1 MNPTIVLSFLRQR
14 LTSPMRLVLLGMS
27 FFSSLGIVAVT
38 RQVGTL
44 EGASAWFALILAAG
58 AIGQEVSSGVLT
70 LTFAR
75 PVSRASYV
83 LSRWSGAGGLAAVL
97 GLVQIAA
104 GLTAVAT
111 RGGTLPAGADVAA
124 LAIECVLLAF
134 TAAAVMVMLS
144 SLLNGLG
151 DVGVWAIGSTVAAFT
166 GAIAQA
172 QQWTALAR
180 AADEV
185 QGVLLPKLHVGW
197 IFGAGDPQVFAL
209 LSVLS
214 TLTASLA
221 VAVWVVNRK
230 ELSYAAG

>member
-1 MNPTIVLSFLRQR
+1 MNPTLVLSFLRQR
-14 LTSPMRLVLLGMS
+14 LTSPMRLVLLGLG
-27 FFSSLGIVAVT
+27 FFSSLGIAVVT

-44 EGASAWFALILAAG
+44 EGASTWFALILAAG

-83 LSRWSGAGGLAAVL
+83 FSRWAGAGGFAAAL
-97 GLVQIAA
+97 GLVQIIA
-104 GLTAVAT
+104 GLMAIVA
-111 RGGTLPAGADVAA
+111 RGGTMPGGADLAA

-144 SLLNGLG
+144 SLVNGLG
-151 DVGVWAIGSTVAAFT
+151 DVGVWAIGSTVSALM

-172 QQWTALAR
+172 KQWTAIGR
-180 AADEV
+180 AAEEV
-185 QGVLLPKLHVGW
+185 QLVLMPKLHVGW

-209 LSVLS
+209 VSVLS
-214 TLTASLA
+214 TLAASLA

>member
-1 MNPTIVLSFLRQR
+1 MNPTLVLSFLRQR
-14 LTSPMRLVLLGMS
+14 LTSPMRLVLLGLS
-27 FFSSLGIVAVT
+27 FFSSLGVVAVT
-38 RQVGTL
+38 RQLGTL

-83 LSRWSGAGGLAAVL
+83 FSRWAGAGGFAAAL

-104 GLTAVAT
+104 GLMSIVA
-111 RGGTLPAGADVAA
+111 RGGTMPGVPDLAA

-134 TAAAVMVMLS
+134 TAAAVMIMLS

-172 QQWTALAR
+172 QQWTVLAR
-180 AADEV
+180 VAEEV
-185 QGVLLPKLHVGW
+185 GLVLLPKLHVGW
-197 IFGAGDPQVFAL
+197 IFGAGDPQVLAL
-209 LSVLS
+209 VSVLS

>member
-1 MNPTIVLSFLRQR
+1 MNPTLVLSFLRQR
-14 LTSPMRLVLLGMS
+14 LTSPMRIVLIGMS
-27 FFSSLGIVAVT
+27 FFTSLGIVAVT

-83 LSRWSGAGGLAAVL
+83 FSRWAGAGGFAAVL

-104 GLTAVAT
+104 GLMSIVA
-111 RGGTLPAGADVAA
+111 RGGTLPGGADLAA

-134 TAAAVMVMLS
+134 TAAAVMIMLS

-151 DVGVWAIGSTVAAFT
+151 DVGVWAIGSTVAAFI

-172 QQWTALAR
+172 QQWTAVAR
-180 AADEV
+180 IAEEV
-185 QGVLLPKLHVGW
+185 QLVFLPKLHVGW
-197 IFGAGDPQVFAL
+197 IFGAGDSQVFAL
-209 LSVLS
+209 VSVLS

>member
-1 MNPTIVLSFLRQR
+1 MNPTLVLSFLRQR
-14 LTSPMRLVLLGMS
+14 LTSPMRLVLLGLS

-38 RQVGTL
+38 QQLGTL
-44 EGASAWFALILAAG
+44 EGSSAWFALILAAG

-83 LSRWSGAGGLAAVL
+83 FSRWAGAGGFAAAL

-104 GLTAVAT
+104 GLMSIAA
-111 RGGTLPAGADVAA
+111 RGGTMPAGANVAA
-124 LAIECVLLAF
+124 LVIECVLLAF

-144 SLLNGLG
+144 SLVNGLG
-151 DVGVWAIGSTVAAFT
+151 DVGVWAIGSTVSAFA
-166 GAIAQA
+166 GMIAQA
-172 QQWTALAR
+172 RNWTALAR
-180 AADEV
+180 VAEEV
-185 QGVLLPKLHVGW
+185 GLVLLPKLQVGW
-197 IFGAGDPQVFAL
+197 IFGAGDPQPFAL

>member
-1 MNPTIVLSFLRQR
+1 MNPTLVLSFLRQR
-14 LTSPMRLVLLGMS
+14 LTSPMRIVMIGMS
-27 FFSSLGIVAVT
+27 FFSSLGLVVVT
-38 RQVGTL
+38 RQIGTL
-44 EGASAWFALILAAG
+44 EGTSAWFALILAAG

-83 LSRWSGAGGLAAVL
+83 FSRWAGAGGLAAAL

-104 GLTAVAT
+104 GLMSIVA
-111 RGGTLPAGADVAA
+111 RGGAMPAAADLAA
-124 LAIECVLLAF
+124 LAVECVLLAF
-134 TAAAVMVMLS
+134 SAAAVMIMLS

-151 DVGVWAIGSTVAAFT
+151 DVGVWAIGTVVSAVT
-166 GAIAQA
+166 GMVAQS
-172 QQWTALAR
+172 QQWTVLAR
-180 AADEV
+180 IVEEV
-185 QGVLLPKLHVGW
+185 QLVLLPKLQVGW

-209 LSVLS
+209 VSVLS